1 MGLFRKDQKS
11 PIRQSSGSEGSEDTI
26 SAMFG
31 GFRPE
36 PIPEVEI
43 EELEQ
48 EIISGRTEEWANI
61 IRLGD
66 QSSYLT
72 SQVLCLAVVIDQP
85 GDLLAKWRR
94 FAQERE
100 LPFSYMWGDGLQ
112 QHPNSS
118 APVVPGLSYT
128 ARLILASLEPIEIL
142 YRRTPRDLAERL
154 CFKESHCNAAIGELL
169 EARYAERHNP
179 TLREGL
185 NELTVSELTQLTEG
199 LDIRKS
205 WAKSR
210 KIEVI
215 MAEVPEGV
223 INDFVRKHNPSA
235 LEPCLMIGLK
245 PSENFLFHWDWAE
258 LTGHYLVMS
267 AYRARHWKEYRDLI
281 ESGINARGIRV
292 TSMKAPDDC
301 ERCGSDG
308 QSLSA
313 ENSQSW
319 PPFHLGCR
327 CSVEFDWS

>member
-1 MGLFRKDQKS
+1 MELFRKKQKS
-11 PIRQSSGSEGSEDTI
+11 PNRQSNASGGSDDTI

-36 PIPEVEI
+36 PIPNVEI
-43 EELEQ
+43 AELEQ
-48 EIISGRTEEWANI
+48 EIVSGRTEEWANI
-61 IRLGD
+61 IRLGN

-72 SQVLCLAVVIDQP
+72 SQLLCLAVVIDQP
-85 GDLLAKWRR
+85 GDRLANWRR

-100 LPFSYMWGDGLQ
+100 MPFSYMWGNGLQ
-112 QHPNSS
+112 QQPTSS

-128 ARLILASLEPIEIL
+128 ARLILASLRPIKNL

-154 CFKESHCNAAIGELL
+154 CLKESHCNAAIGELL

-185 NELTVSELTQLTEG
+185 NELTVSELTHLTEG

-205 WAKSR
+205 WEKSR

-215 MAEVPEGV
+215 MEEVPEGA
-223 INDFVRKHNPSA
+223 INDLVRKHNPSA
-235 LEPCLMIGLK
+235 LDPCLMIGLK

-267 AYRARHWKEYRDLI
+267 AYRAREWKEYRNLI
-281 ESGINARGIRV
+281 ESGVNARDIRV

-308 QSLSA
+308 RTLPA
-313 ENSQSW
+313 NNSQSW

-327 CSVEFDWS
+327 CSVEVDF